1 MPRGPEAATFTEA
14 VWHSGWGWDYW
25 EVMVLDMGFTAGF
38 LTTLP
43 TMDMLLPLDLLVMAM
58 ADSPLT
64 VMGTHPL
71 IRRLLRYLLP
81 RLSSSSSRRSYSLR
95 RPRRFPPPQPTTGII
110 AASLTAIIPTSKIAL
125 AAGCKWRL

>member
-1 MPRGPEAATFTEA
+1 MPRGREAATFTGE

-25 EVMVLDMGFTAGF
+25 EVMVLDMGFTGGF

-43 TMDMLLPLDLLVMAM
+43 IMDMLLPMDRLVMAM
-58 ADSPLT
+58 ADTPLT

-81 RLSSSSSRRSYSLR
+81 QLSSSSSRRSYSLR
-95 RPRRFPPPQPTTGII
+95 RHPRFPLP
-110 AASLTAIIPTSKIAL
+110 
-125 AAGCKWRL
+125 